1 MNGDAMDD
9 DGRSIEDLLDNTPE
23 AVAMRRA
30 RAAREEAARKAAA
43 AGRADPAAAR
53 RSTRRQWIA
62 GLVFGGLMAARAFE
76 RAVRR

>member
-9 DGRSIEDLLDNTPE
+9 DGRSIEELLDNTPE

-30 RAAREEAARKAAA
+30 RASREEAARRAAAA
-43 AGRADPAAAR
+43 AGTPAGR

-62 GLVFGGLMAARAFE
+62 GLVFGGLMAARALE